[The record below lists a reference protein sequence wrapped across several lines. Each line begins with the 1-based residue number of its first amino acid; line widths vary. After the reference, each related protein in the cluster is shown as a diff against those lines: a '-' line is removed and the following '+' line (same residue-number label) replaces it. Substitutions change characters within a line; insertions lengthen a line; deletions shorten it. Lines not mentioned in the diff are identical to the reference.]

1 MMPASNYPD
10 DTWTY
15 DDFLAAAIEVT
26 DPDRR
31 IWGFMDP
38 EGSYFTSIVFIRA
51 WGGDTL
57 NAEGTESLL
66 TSPEAMAA

>member
-1 MMPASNYPD
+1 MTPASITPD
-10 DTWTY
+10 ETWTM

-31 IWGFMDP
+31 IWGFVDP

-51 WGGDTL
+51 LAGIRSMRTAL
-57 NAEGTESLL
+57 SRFSIRKKRLL
-66 TSPEAMAA
+66 P